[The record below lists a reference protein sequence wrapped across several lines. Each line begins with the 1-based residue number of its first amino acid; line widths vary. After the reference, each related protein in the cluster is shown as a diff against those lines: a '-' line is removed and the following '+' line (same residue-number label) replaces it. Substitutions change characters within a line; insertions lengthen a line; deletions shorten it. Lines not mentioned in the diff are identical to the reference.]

1 VADYEGEILAG
12 AAALLAVLLSL
23 RGVKI
28 RVEHAFKRDRN
39 EEDS

>member
-1 VADYEGEILAG
+1 MADYEGEILAG

-23 RGVKI
+23 RGIKI
-28 RVEHAFKRDRN
+28 RIEHAFKRDRS